1 MDLRFTDEEVAFR
14 DEVRAF
20 FRQALPADIRRKT
33 ELGQRISKEEMLRW
47 VRILHAKG
55 WATPSWAPEWGGT
68 GWDAVKQYIFKEEL
82 HMAPAPEPIS
92 FNMNMIGPTLIAFG
106 TDEQKRHFLPKIARM
121 DYWFCQGFSE
131 PGAGSDLAA
140 LRTTAVRDPGSGSGA
155 GSEHYVV
162 NGQKLWTS
170 TAHHADWCF
179 LLVRTDPAAK
189 KQQGI
194 TYLLMDMTSP
204 GITIRPIVTI
214 DGHHETNEMFLDN
227 VRVPVAQRV
236 GEENKG
242 WDCAKYLLGHERSG
256 IARVGVSKMRVRR
269 ARQLAARVMA
279 GGRPLIEDERFLERV
294 AEIEIELKALEI
306 TQMRLIAEIGRRDD
320 NKPDPKS
327 SILKIKGSQLQQAAA
342 ELLLEVAGYSA
353 LEFDPD
359 FVSGLKTD
367 ADGDD
372 WALALAPNHYW
383 ARHVSIVGGS
393 NEIQRNILA
402 KTVLGL

>member
-1 MDLRFTDEEVAFR
+1 MDLRFTAEETAFR
-14 DEVRAF
+14 QEVRAF
-20 FRQALPADIRRKT
+20 FKKALPADIRRKT

-47 VRILHAKG
+47 VRILHDRG
-55 WATPSWAPEWGGT
+55 WATPAWPPEWGGT

-82 HMAPAPEPIS
+82 HLAPAPEPIS

-106 TDEQKRHFLPKIARM
+106 SGAQKRHFLPKIARM

-131 PGAGSDLAA
+131 PGAGSDLAS
-140 LRTTAVRDPGSGSGA
+140 LRTTAVRDGD
-155 GSEHYVV
+155 HYVID
-162 NGQKLWTS
+162 GQKLWTS

-179 LLVRTDPAAK
+179 VLARTDPAAR

-194 TYLLMDMTSP
+194 SYLLMDMKSP

-214 DGHHETNEMFLDN
+214 DGHHETNEMFLDK
-227 VRVPVAQRV
+227 VRVPVANLV

-242 WDCAKYLLGHERSG
+242 WDYAKYLLGHERSG
-256 IARVGVSKMRVRR
+256 IARVGISKMRVRR
-269 ARQLAARVMA
+269 ARLLAGQVMS
-279 GGRPLIEDERFLERV
+279 GGRPLIEDERFRERV
-294 AEIEIELKALEI
+294 AEIEVELKALEI
-306 TQMRLIAEIGRRDD
+306 TQMRLIADIGKRQDG
-320 NKPDPKS
+320 KPDPKS
-327 SILKIKGSQLQQAAA
+327 SILKMKGSQLQQASA

-353 LEFDPD
+353 LEFDPA
-359 FVSGLKTD
+359 FVAG
-367 ADGDD
+367 AQPQVDGDD
-372 WALALAPNHYW
+372 WAMAIAPNHYW

>member
-1 MDLRFTDEEVAFR
+1 MDLRYTDDEVAFR
-14 DEVRAF
+14 REVRAF
-20 FRQALPADIRRKT
+20 FATALPADIRRKT

-47 VRILHAKG
+47 VGILHDKG
-55 WATPSWAPEWGGT
+55 WATPSWSPEWGGT
-68 GWDAVKQYIFKEEL
+68 GWDPVKQYIFKEEL

-106 TDEQKRHFLPKIARM
+106 SDEQKRHFLPKIARM
-121 DYWFCQGFSE
+121 EYWFCQGFSE
-131 PGAGSDLAA
+131 PGAGSDLAS
-140 LRTTAVRDPGSGSGA
+140 LRTTAVRDGD
-155 GSEHYVV
+155 HYVL

-179 LLVRTDPAAK
+179 VLARTDPNAK

-194 TYLLMDMTSP
+194 SYLLMDMKSP

-214 DGHHETNEMFLDN
+214 DGHHETNEMFLDQ
-227 VRVPVAQRV
+227 VRVPVANRV

-242 WDCAKYLLGHERSG
+242 WDYAKYLLGHERSG
-256 IARVGVSKMRVRR
+256 IARVGVSKMRVLR
-269 ARQLAARVMA
+269 AKQLAARVMQH
-279 GGRPLIEDERFLERV
+279 GRPLIEDERFRERV
-294 AEIEIELKALEI
+294 AEIEVELKALEI
-306 TQMRLIAEIGRRDD
+306 TQMRLIAEISRQHDG
-320 NKPDPKS
+320 KPDPKS
-327 SILKIKGSQLQQAAA
+327 SILKMKGSQLQQVSA

-353 LEFDPD
+353 LEFDPA
-359 FVSGLKTD
+359 FVSGMHTD
-367 ADGDD
+367 VAGDD
-372 WALALAPNHYW
+372 WAMAIAPNHFW

>member
-1 MDLRFTDEEVAFR
+1 MDLRFTDEENAFR
-14 DEVRAF
+14 AEVRAF
-20 FRQALPADIRRKT
+20 FKQALPADIRRKA
-33 ELGQRISKEEMLRW
+33 ELGQRISKPEMLRW
-47 VRILHAKG
+47 VRILYDKG

-68 GWDAVKQYIFKEEL
+68 GWDPVKQYIFKEEL

-106 TDEQKRHFLPKIARM
+106 TEAQKRHFLPKIARM

-140 LRTTAVRDPGSGSGA
+140 LRTTAVREG
-155 GSEHYVV
+155 EHYVV
-162 NGQKLWTS
+162 SGQKLWTS

-179 LLVRTDPAAK
+179 LLVRTDPAAR

-194 TYLLMDMTSP
+194 SYLLMDMKSP
-204 GITIRPIVTI
+204 GVTIRPIVTI

-227 VRVPVAQRV
+227 VRVPVDQLV

-269 ARQLAARVMA
+269 AKQLAARVMCE
-279 GGRPLIEDERFLERV
+279 GRPLSEDERFLEKV
-294 AEIEIELKALEI
+294 ALIEVELKALEI
-306 TQMRLIAEIGRRDD
+306 TQMRLISEIGKAAG
-320 NKPDPKS
+320 NMPDPKS
-327 SILKIKGSQLQQAAA
+327 SILKIQGTLLQQASA

-353 LEFDPD
+353 MEFDPE
-359 FVSGLKTD
+359 FVSGLHSD
-367 ADGDD
+367 AEGDE
-372 WALALAPNHYW
+372 WALTAAPNHYW

>member
-1 MDLRFTDEEVAFR
+1 MDLRFTAEELAFR

-20 FRQALPADIRRKT
+20 FRAALPADLRRKC
-33 ELGQRISKEEMLRW
+33 ELGQRISKPEMQRW

-55 WATPSWAPEWGGT
+55 WATPAWAREWGGT
-68 GWDAVKQYIFKEEL
+68 GWDAVRQYIFKEEL
-82 HMAPAPEPIS
+82 HLAPAPEPVS
-92 FNMNMIGPTLIAFG
+92 FNVNMIGPTLIAFG
-106 TDEQKRHFLPKIARM
+106 TEAQKQHFLPKIASL

-131 PGAGSDLAA
+131 PGAGSDLAS
-140 LRTTAVRDPGSGSGA
+140 LRTSAVRDGD
-155 GSEHYVV
+155 HYIV

-179 LLVRTDPAAK
+179 LLVRTDPAAR

-194 TYLLMDMTSP
+194 TYLLMDMKSP

-227 VRVPVAQRV
+227 VRVPVANVV

-256 IARVGVSKMRVRR
+256 IARVGVSKFRVRR
-269 ARQLAARVMA
+269 ARQLAAQVMC
-279 GGRPLIEDERFLERV
+279 GGRPLIEDEDFLARV
-294 AEIEIELKALEI
+294 ARIEVELKALEI
-306 TQMRLIAEIGRRDD
+306 TQMRLIAEMGHGDGHR
-320 NKPDPKS
+320 PDPKS
-327 SILKIKGSQLQQAAA
+327 SILKIKGSQLQQASA
-342 ELLLEVAGYSA
+342 ELLMQVAGYSA
-353 LEFDPD
+353 MEFDAQ
-359 FVSGLKTD
+359 FLSGLQPD
-367 ADGDD
+367 ADGDE
-372 WALALAPNHYW
+372 WALTAAPNHYW

>member
-1 MDLRFTDEEVAFR
+1 MDLRYTDEELAFR

-20 FRQALPADIRRKT
+20 FATALPPEIRRKC
-33 ELGQRISKEEMLRW
+33 ELGQRIGKDEMERW
-47 VRILHAKG
+47 VRILHDRG

-68 GWDAVKQYIFKEEL
+68 GWDAVRQYIFKEEL
-82 HMAPAPEPIS
+82 AMAPAPEPIS

-106 TDEQKRHFLPKIARM
+106 SEEQKRRFLPRIARM

-140 LRTTAVRDPGSGSGA
+140 LRTSAVRDGD
-155 GSEHYVV
+155 HYLV

-194 TYLLMDMTSP
+194 TYLLMDMRSP
-204 GITIRPIVTI
+204 GVSVRPIVTI

-227 VRVPVAQRV
+227 VRIPVANRV

-242 WDCAKYLLGHERSG
+242 WDYAKYLLGHERSG
-256 IARVGVSKMRVRR
+256 IARVGVSKFRVRR
-269 ARQLAARVMA
+269 ARQLAAQVLQ
-279 GGRPLIEDERFLERV
+279 GGRPLIEDVRFQERV
-294 AEIEIELKALEI
+294 AEIEVELKALEI
-306 TQMRLIAEIGRRDD
+306 TQMRLIAETAKRPNG
-320 NKPDPKS
+320 KPDPKS
-327 SILKIKGSQLQQAAA
+327 SILKMKGSQLQQAAA
-342 ELLLEVAGYSA
+342 ELLLEVAGLHA
-353 LEFDPD
+353 LEFDPG
-359 FVSGLKTD
+359 FVTGRPD
-367 ADGDD
+367 AAEEADD
-372 WALALAPNHYW
+372 WALTIAANHYW

>member
-1 MDLRFTDEEVAFR
+1 MDLRFTDDEIAFR

-20 FRQALPADIRRKT
+20 IAEALPQDIRRKA
-33 ELGQRISKEEMLRW
+33 ELGQRISKEAMLRW
-47 VRILHAKG
+47 VRILHDKG

-68 GWDAVKQYIFKEEL
+68 GWSAVKQYIFKEEM

-106 TDEQKRHFLPKIARM
+106 SEEQKRHFLPRIARM

-131 PGAGSDLAA
+131 PGAGSDLAS
-140 LRTTAVRDPGSGSGA
+140 LRTSAVRDGD
-155 GSEHYVV
+155 HYVL

-179 LLVRTDPAAK
+179 MLVRTDPAAK

-194 TYLLMDMTSP
+194 SYVLMDMKSP
-204 GITIRPIVTI
+204 GISIRPIVTI

-227 VRVPVAQRV
+227 VRVPALNLV

-242 WDCAKYLLGHERSG
+242 WDYAKYLLGHERSG

-269 ARQLAARVMA
+269 AKQLAAIVVA
-279 GGRPLIEDERFLERV
+279 GGRPLLEDERFRERV

-306 TQMRLIAEIGRRDD
+306 TQMRLIAEIGKRDD
-320 NKPDPKS
+320 GKPDPKS
-327 SILKIKGSQLQQAAA
+327 SILKLKGSQLQQASA
-342 ELLLEVAGYSA
+342 ELLMEVAGYSA
-353 LEFDPD
+353 LEFDPG
-359 FVSGLKTD
+359 FVSGLHSEVS
-367 ADGDD
+367 GDD
-372 WALALAPNHYW
+372 WAMALAPNHYW

-393 NEIQRNILA
+393 NEIQHNILA
-402 KTVLGL
+402 KTILGL

>member
-1 MDLRFTDEEVAFR
+1 MDLRFADEEVAFR
-14 DEVRAF
+14 AEVRAF
-20 FRQALPADIRRKT
+20 FRDALPADVRRKC
-33 ELGQRISKEEMLRW
+33 ELGQRISKPEMLRW
-47 VRILHAKG
+47 VRILHDKG

-68 GWDAVKQYIFKEEL
+68 GWDPVRQYIFKEEL

-106 TDEQKRHFLPKIARM
+106 TEEQKRHFLPKIARM
-121 DYWFCQGFSE
+121 EYWFCQGFSE
-131 PGAGSDLAA
+131 PGAGSDLAS
-140 LRTTAVRDPGSGSGA
+140 LRTSAVRDGD
-155 GSEHYVV
+155 HYIL

-194 TYLLMDMTSP
+194 SYLLMDMKSP

-227 VRVPVAQRV
+227 VRVSVSQLV

-269 ARQLAARVMA
+269 AKQLAARVMSE
-279 GGRPLIEDERFLERV
+279 GRPLIEDERFLEKV
-294 AEIEIELKALEI
+294 ALIEVELKALEI
-306 TQMRLIAEIGRRDD
+306 TQMRLISEIGKRDD

-327 SILKIKGSQLQQAAA
+327 SILKIKGSQLQQASA
-342 ELLLEVAGYSA
+342 ELLMEVAGYSA
-353 LEFDPD
+353 MEFDPE
-359 FVSGLKTD
+359 FVSGLHND

-372 WALALAPNHYW
+372 WALTLAPNHYW

-393 NEIQRNILA
+393 NEVQRNILA